1 MKKKYSDYMVD
12 LPSAGLA
19 YILKKNTEEVT
30 CEYYFPNKKVVFGH
44 FYVCCC
50 ICLEAYINKKN
61 PLIILL
67 CAKQYFCTVSVTVEN
82 RFIPTQLWLPNY
94 HVAG

>member
-1 MKKKYSDYMVD
+1 MKKNIVIIWWICQAQDW
-12 LPSAGLA
+12 LTF
-19 YILKKNTEEVT
+19 LKKNTEEVT